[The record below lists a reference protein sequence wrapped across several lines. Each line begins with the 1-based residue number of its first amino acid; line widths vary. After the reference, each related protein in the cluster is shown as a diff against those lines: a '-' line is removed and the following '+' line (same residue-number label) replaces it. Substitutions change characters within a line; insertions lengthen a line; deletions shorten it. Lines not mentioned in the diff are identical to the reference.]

1 MLKGKYLVCPKNK
14 KIKIA
19 VATNFLESMIEKPFP
34 TRAEVNDIYNSIE
47 MGTSSLV
54 LAGETAIGKYPKEC
68 IDYLLKIIK
77 IYHKDL
83 RKNFKY

>member
-1 MLKGKYLVCPKNK
+1 
-14 KIKIA
+14 
-19 VATNFLESMIEKPFP
+19 MIEKPFP
-34 TRAEVNDIYNSIE
+34 TKREVNDIYNSIE

-77 IYHKDL
+77 ISTKTL
-83 RKNFKY
+83 KKF